1 MTANGKCSLR
11 EFLVYRNNS
20 TELDGFALI
29 FVHVFHQI
37 PIPDCIVPVI
47 NPNNG
52 CFDVKRQR
60 VFDLVI
66 FYFPIGIFIGN
77 VRSPA
82 NCPDNLVKFHLV
94 HILGKA
100 VEYHQFTGVQLIYN
114 QTPHIGVVVHK
125 GCGIDKAHLLI
136 NCPVVRNVFKQEL
149 QLPHSVVFQN
159 DPFCLMFFQQFGH
172 SFVGLCAG
180 IDDHF
185 NFIRND
191 IGGYAAAFDAGN
203 FTGPGN
209 DRIDFNSRNRID
221 SDSGCLDCVDT
232 QVRTCAVTG

>member
-1 MTANGKCSLR
+1 M
-11 EFLVYRNNS
+11 
-20 TELDGFALI
+20 
-29 FVHVFHQI
+29 
-37 PIPDCIVPVI
+37 
-47 NPNNG
+47 
-52 CFDVKRQR
+52 
-60 VFDLVI
+60 
-66 FYFPIGIFIGN
+66 GIFINKVVEILTAGVNEFFRKFFFAYCFDDTFCNFCSQFVIVFSSGDHTAGSSDFGSSPKSSGSIGN
-77 VRSPA
+77 CTA
-82 NCPDNLVKFHLV
+82 
-94 HILGKA
+94 
-100 VEYHQFTGVQLIYN
+100 Q
-114 QTPHIGVVVHK
+114 
-125 GCGIDKAHLLI
+125 
-136 NCPVVRNVFKQEL
+136 
-149 QLPHSVVFQN
+149 
-159 DPFCLMFFQQFGH
+159 FFQQFGH